1 MHVKRILE
9 MNGKPATMCRCEQWD
24 SHTEDP
30 REVIDY
36 EMYELGNTDI
46 PDYLVRNYGDRMTPD
61 ALRTIRA
68 AAESKNP
75 AGAGEEVRRNTVETI
90 ISEMGRIWG
99 IEIKRVLWL
108 ASREAVEELY
118 WDGETM
124 IKPCRTSE
132 YILSDLGYDG
142 TLFAYEK

>member
-1 MHVKRILE
+1 MRVKRILE
-9 MNGKPATMCRCEQWD
+9 MNGKPATMYRCEQWD

-46 PDYLVRNYGDRMTPD
+46 PDYLAGNYGDRMTPD

-68 AAESKNP
+68 AAEPGNL
-75 AGAGEEVRRNTVETI
+75 AGASEEVRGNTVETI